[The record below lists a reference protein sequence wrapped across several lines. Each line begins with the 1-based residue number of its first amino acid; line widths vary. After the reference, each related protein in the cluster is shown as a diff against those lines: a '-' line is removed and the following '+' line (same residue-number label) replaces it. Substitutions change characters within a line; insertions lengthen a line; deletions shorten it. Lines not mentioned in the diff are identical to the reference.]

1 MLILIGLA
9 WSGHWLFSKPSGD
22 SSEWPGLRTAGLELE
37 AGLWEQKARL
47 GLAGYRAPGEK
58 SLIHIKTVSLTV
70 RTEHS
75 GIDWS
80 FCRFWKCVSRG

>member
-1 MLILIGLA
+1 MLIVIGLA

-37 AGLWEQKARL
+37 AESQIRPGW
-47 GLAGYRAPGEK
+47 YRAPGEK
-58 SLIHIKTVSLTV
+58 SLINIKTVSLTV